1 MHAQL
6 INTTLTKKRVKKLGA
21 SFFEGKKGSFRLYVG
36 EKQIRKLLRNNQIQC
51 QLEPFFRQ
59 TQNGVYLVK
68 ISDWKST
75 YVSICLEPTIGI
87 ESFSRSWSWKCTL
100 TLQKRNLLNPSLR
113 KPLLTFP

>member
-1 MHAQL
+1 M
-6 INTTLTKKRVKKLGA
+6 GA
-21 SFFEGKKGSFRLYVG
+21 SFVEGKKGSFRLYVG
-36 EKQIRKLLRNNQIQC
+36 EKQIRKVLRNNQIQC

-59 TQNGVYLVK
+59 TQNGVYVVK

-87 ESFSRSWSWKCTL
+87 ESFSRSWPWKCTL

-113 KPLLTFP
+113 KPLLTVP